1 MFIKDIETIIKDF
14 CLEHKISVILSC
26 DMPVGYET
34 AYGTYDVTIN
44 TLFLNA
50 EILKGA
56 PQYEVLFYLF
66 HELRHAVQYLC
77 PSLFS
82 EEIQQSRFYVVLYNG
97 VCYKLIDNKWE
108 KCTLE
113 GNEEFFTRAYMSLPY
128 EIDAN
133 NFAYEKTKERCG
145 DTLGLKELYNFWIPT
160 SKVSYNELKLL
171 FNRIDK
177 MNAIEKAIEGV

>member
-1 MFIKDIETIIKDF
+1 M
-14 CLEHKISVILSC
+14 
-26 DMPVGYET
+26 
-34 AYGTYDVTIN
+34 
-44 TLFLNA
+44 
-50 EILKGA
+50 
-56 PQYEVLFYLF
+56 
-66 HELRHAVQYLC
+66 
-77 PSLFS
+77 
-82 EEIQQSRFYVVLYNG
+82 LYNG

-145 DTLGLKELYNFWIPT
+145 DTPSLKELYNFWIPI
-160 SKVSYNELKLL
+160 SKVGYNELKLL

>member
-1 MFIKDIETIIKDF
+1 MKNIETIVKKF
-14 CLEHKISVILSC
+14 CQDNGISVILSY
-26 DMPVGYET
+26 DMPVDYET

-50 EILKGA
+50 EILKSA

-113 GNEEFFTRAYMSLPY
+113 GNEEFFTRAYTSLPY

-133 NFAYEKTKERCG
+133 NFAYKKTKERCG
-145 DTLGLKELYNFWIPT
+145 DTPSLKKLYNFWMP
-160 SKVSYNELKLL
+160 SKRIDYNECKEIFRYIDDKLS
-171 FNRIDK
+171 R
-177 MNAIEKAIEGV
+177 